1 MLQEEFAELDIV
13 RFLNEKQKEAKAS
26 EPVREEESPLLY
38 KGKDFRQDL
47 EIAIAADDLS
57 KAKSVFDSCK
67 TAYAKAGDNSPE
79 KAELFKTL
87 DELYAKIKDY
97 LKTKKKQS
105 LEGEIATLEEEGV
118 LHKDENQILGKLF
131 SPVKEALIPITE
143 ETKQTSDAQA
153 PNSEREVIAARSE
166 VKSLPIMDPT
176 QLLKKWEERIKV
188 KVQSP
193 VGEPAAPII
202 IPVSGSTLTAE
213 PFQAKQE
220 RQHICADPQRV
231 AAERLMEDKIKERIN
246 ESCGVIKL
254 AVEKKDLGRAVI
266 EYNKLKETYALIP
279 SVLGEEKVSIYSKI
293 LALFNQIKKLEQE
306 KLMTHITG
314 SQQKSLTE
322 EELVDKLALTVDR
335 TQALLLNQ
343 DLKKAIEEYEK
354 ATDLFEMLPDTLP
367 EIKNKFLVDLAR
379 LYQGLQNL
387 NVFLQNKKEKPL
399 FKSEPA
405 QVLKKYAVG
414 SPLEEIKKSEFKIQK
429 YLQAKSLRSA
439 MLEFNKIKDLCQ
451 HLPQLPLDDKKAL
464 MEEIEALYAKVE
476 ELHKEMKSDA
486 VLQKPVLSDEA
497 HLTNFRII
505 HANIREL
512 HALLQTQNFKD
523 AKEKLIDLQHQI
535 ALLPDVDEQGRL
547 LNVVDQLCQKA
558 HFNEQNDR
566 LNK

>member
-1 MLQEEFAELDIV
+1 MLPEEFAELDIV

-67 TAYAKAGDNSPE
+67 TAYAKASDNSPE

-87 DELYAKIKDY
+87 DELYAKIKEY

-105 LEGEIATLEEEGV
+105 LEGEIATLEEEGT
-118 LHKDENQILGKLF
+118 LHKEENQILGKLF
-131 SPVKEALIPITE
+131 STAKETLAPVTE
-143 ETKQTSDAQA
+143 ETRQTQGEQTNRLEPAQA
-153 PNSEREVIAARSE
+153 VRTEAKA
-166 VKSLPIMDPT
+166 LPIMDPT

-193 VGEPAAPII
+193 VGEPIAPII
-202 IPVSGSTLTAE
+202 VPMSGSTWTTE
-213 PFQAKQE
+213 PSQAKQE
-220 RQHICADPQRV
+220 RQHVCADPQRV

-279 SVLGEEKVSIYSKI
+279 SVLGEEKANIYNKI
-293 LALFNQIKKLEQE
+293 LTLFNQIKKLEQE

-322 EELVDKLALTVDR
+322 EELVDKLALTIDR

-354 ATDLFEMLPDTLP
+354 ATDFFELLPDTLP

-399 FKSEPA
+399 FKSESE

-451 HLPQLPLDDKKAL
+451 HLPQLPLEDKKAL
-464 MEEIEALYAKVE
+464 MEEIEVLYAKVE

-486 VLQKPVLSDEA
+486 VLQKPVLSGES
-497 HLTNFRII
+497 HLANFRAI

-523 AKEKLIDLQHQI
+523 AKEKLLGVQHQI

-547 LNVVDQLCQKA
+547 LKVVEQLCQKA
-558 HFNEQNDR
+558 YFNEQNDR